1 MSRSRGRTY
10 TRVLVGIGVLVL
22 AAFVAE
28 CSVPLLESGEIAK
41 STIPETSSLASGA
54 PLRSGALHITKECS
68 ADTGLAG
75 AYCTIT
81 SSNLKAIEVGTRV
94 VYASANA
101 ADGSLN
107 SDITLVPPDKNDNL
121 VFGHV
126 VLPAT
131 GDGLVALSGG
141 TGKFKHFEASAVI
154 SQLTADGINWAW
166 NGWYRFGDN
175 EDQAGGHGDG
185 RGGHDR

>member
-1 MSRSRGRTY
+1 MRTY
-10 TRVLVGIGVLVL
+10 TRVLGGIGIVLL
-22 AAFVAE
+22 AAFFVA
-28 CSVPLLESGEIAK
+28 CSVPMMDSGAIAK
-41 STIPETSSLASGA
+41 SAISASSASSSLS
-54 PLRSGALHITKECS
+54 RSGALHITKECS

-101 ADGSLN
+101 TDGSLN
-107 SDITLVPPDKNDNL
+107 SDITLVPPDKGDNL

-131 GDGLVALSGG
+131 GDGLVTLSGG
-141 TGKFKHFEASAVI
+141 TGRFKHFEASAVV

-166 NGWYRFGDN
+166 DGWYSFGDKR
-175 EDQAGGHGDG
+175 
-185 RGGHDR
+185 RGE